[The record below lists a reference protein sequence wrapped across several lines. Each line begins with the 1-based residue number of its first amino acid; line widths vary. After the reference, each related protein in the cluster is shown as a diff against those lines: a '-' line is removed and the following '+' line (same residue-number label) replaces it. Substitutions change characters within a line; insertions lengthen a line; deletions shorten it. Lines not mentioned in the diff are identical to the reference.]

1 MWVMQV
7 HHKTSLAFISLLITA
22 FVSAEEPLF
31 TRDGT
36 DPSFDSLV
44 ENGTLKPG
52 VRFAKVTVPG
62 SKIDVNNVLLEKQVG
77 KSGEI
82 PKDIGLH
89 TQNSGGIPRK
99 EFANWSRWYQEDG
112 ATQVFRLFKDEQN
125 IRSGTGDKAS
135 PGRVETYSKSLTV
148 EPGTWKEWEATY
160 TIIDPVGA
168 NIFQLFHEGKD
179 AKGNAL
185 LWAFHIRMNDEGDIY
200 FSRRRSIPGM
210 EDQITLGEKMTGKSL
225 SIKVRANG
233 NEYEV
238 YQKPPLDTEWKL
250 VTKGTYAKAEENKIS
265 FRWGM
270 YCGSKAGMSI
280 KKDAMMFVTG
290 ATIR

>member
-1 MWVMQV
+1 MRFMFVIV
-7 HHKTSLAFISLLITA
+7 SLVLAVSLT
-22 FVSAEEPLF
+22 AEEPLF
-31 TRDGT
+31 IREGT
-36 DPSFDSLV
+36 DPSFATLM

-52 VRFAKVTVPG
+52 ERFAEISVLG
-62 SKIDVNNVLLEKQVG
+62 SRIDVNNKLLEKQVG

-82 PKDIGLH
+82 SKDIGLH

-99 EFANWSRWYQEDG
+99 EFANWTRWYQEDG
-112 ATQVFRLFKDEQN
+112 NTQVFRLYKDEQN

-148 EPGTWKEWEATY
+148 ESGTWKEWEATY

-168 NIFQLFHEGKD
+168 NIFQLFHNGKD
-179 AKGNAL
+179 SKGKDL
-185 LWAFHIRMNDEGDIY
+185 LWAFHIRTNDEGDIY

-233 NEYEV
+233 HEYEV
-238 YQKPPLDTEWKL
+238 YQKPPLDEAWKL
-250 VTKGTYAKAEENKIS
+250 VTKGSYHKAEDNKVS

-280 KKDAMMFVTG
+280 KKDAMIFVTG

>member
-1 MWVMQV
+1 MQV
-7 HHKTSLAFISLLITA
+7 HLKTSIAILSLALVTSVIA
-22 FVSAEEPLF
+22 QEPLF

-36 DPSFDSLV
+36 DPTFAALI

-52 VRFAKVTVPG
+52 ERFAKLTVHG
-62 SKIDVNNVLLEKQVG
+62 SRIDVNNDLLEKQVG
-77 KSGEI
+77 KAEAI
-82 PKDIGLH
+82 LKDIGLH

-99 EFANWSRWYQEDG
+99 DFVNWTRWYQEDG
-112 ATQVFRLFKDEQN
+112 NTQIFRLFKDEQN

-148 EPGTWKEWEATY
+148 APGAWKEWEATY

-168 NIFQLFHEGKD
+168 NIFQLFHNGKD
-179 AKGNAL
+179 AKGKDL
-185 LWAFHIRMNDEGDIY
+185 LWAFHIRMSDEGDIY
-200 FSRRRSIPGM
+200 FSRRRPIPGM
-210 EDQITLGEKMTGKSL
+210 EDRITLAEKMTGKSL
-225 SIKVRANG
+225 SVKIRSNG
-233 NEYEV
+233 HEYEV
-238 YQKPPLDTEWKL
+238 YQKPPLDEAWKL
-250 VTKGTYAKAEENKIS
+250 VTKGSYPKAEDNIIS

-270 YCGSKAGMSI
+270 YCGSKPSMSI